1 MAGYDQTIHYIPQQ
15 AFNYAGQY
23 PAPTQY
29 SQSIPIEQL
38 SPYNLNQQN
47 SYKNPKQNV
56 PQDTI
61 VNKAQIN
68 NLNSQ
73 TKRSQICSKQC
84 VVICLI
90 CIGILLLIAAAFTV
104 PLVVILTLP
113 TDSNGSL
120 SLYGVQLNLNPSSL
134 PNSWSQC
141 YTATYATSMGTTN
154 LNTILSACNKN
165 MLLLGCRQSG
175 HTIMDVA
182 AMGYRADVL
191 YNCATTSNCRN
202 VANGVGWYYSD
213 VYSWGF
219 ANGTDSVTRSTC
231 DTSSTNPGYRL
242 CWCTQNNAGYRC
254 GSAMISNTNYEKVIY
269 HSN

>member
-1 MAGYDQTIHYIPQQ
+1 
-15 AFNYAGQY
+15 
-23 PAPTQY
+23 
-29 SQSIPIEQL
+29 
-38 SPYNLNQQN
+38 QN
-47 SYKNPKQNV
+47 SDKNPKQNV

-113 TDSNGSL
+113 PDTDSNSSL

-141 YTATYATSMGTTN
+141 YTATYAANMGTTN

-165 MLLLGCRQSG
+165 RLLLGCRQSG

-191 YNCATTSNCRN
+191 YNCATTSN
-202 VANGVGWYYSD
+202 
-213 VYSWGF
+213 
-219 ANGTDSVTRSTC
+219 
-231 DTSSTNPGYRL
+231 
-242 CWCTQNNAGYRC
+242 
-254 GSAMISNTNYEKVIY
+254 
-269 HSN
+269 

>member
-1 MAGYDQTIHYIPQQ
+1 FDL
-15 AFNYAGQY
+15 F
-23 PAPTQY
+23 
-29 SQSIPIEQL
+29 S
-38 SPYNLNQQN
+38 
-47 SYKNPKQNV
+47 
-56 PQDTI
+56 
-61 VNKAQIN
+61 
-68 NLNSQ
+68 
-73 TKRSQICSKQC
+73 
-84 VVICLI
+84 LI
-90 CIGILLLIAAAFTV
+90 T
-104 PLVVILTLP
+104 

-141 YTATYATSMGTTN
+141 YTATYAANMGTAN

>member
-1 MAGYDQTIHYIPQQ
+1 MTEYNQTIRYIPQQ
-15 AFNYAGQY
+15 TFSYAAQN

-113 TDSNGSL
+113 
-120 SLYGVQLNLNPSSL
+120 
-134 PNSWSQC
+134 
-141 YTATYATSMGTTN
+141 
-154 LNTILSACNKN
+154 
-165 MLLLGCRQSG
+165 
-175 HTIMDVA
+175 
-182 AMGYRADVL
+182 
-191 YNCATTSNCRN
+191 
-202 VANGVGWYYSD
+202 
-213 VYSWGF
+213 
-219 ANGTDSVTRSTC
+219 
-231 DTSSTNPGYRL
+231 PG
-242 CWCTQNNAGYRC
+242 
-254 GSAMISNTNYEKVIY
+254 K
-269 HSN
+269 